1 MILIHTDFI
10 ISDIFDV
17 VDDAIMSTS
26 SIGQNIAHYS
36 LCEYLFQSI
45 FLRLTGYQEQKLKCI
60 LWEIASDDLD
70 FRYKYLSGSVKVNE
84 CSQLSDKNIVYNIL
98 KKTLEDKNHPFLFP
112 DEIEINRQISEIK
125 DNLISKF
132 ETSVFRKWLPRE
144 YSRFIEFSSN
154 IRYKRD
160 GYFTL
165 KSIFGGDNYLNEAFD
180 KLYRHRNRCA
190 HNLLSYQSNVPKL
203 LDFTKDVDGSD
214 NYFTRILLLCMIDNV
229 FTRMFK
235 FYINNR

>member
-1 MILIHTDFI
+1 MHTDFI

-36 LCEYLFQSI
+36 LCEYLFQSV

-154 IRYKRD
+154 IRYKKD